1 MTTFDCN
8 LHGVAFASRK
18 NKNVFLVEQ
27 CTHIP
32 VIACDMIG
40 ITSHYQ
46 EQDIKSESEN
56 QVNQLLN
63 YSSKTILLIHVLGP

>member
-1 MTTFDCN
+1 MQKSSQELT
-8 LHGVAFASRK
+8 RI
-18 NKNVFLVEQ
+18 VEQ

-32 VIACDMIG
+32 VIACDMRG

-63 YSSKTILLIHVLGP
+63 YSRKTILLIHVLGTLLGTWTDL

>member
-32 VIACDMIG
+32 VIACDMRRI
-40 ITSHYQ
+40 ISHYQ
-46 EQDIKSESEN
+46 ETRYPRDKN
-56 QVNQLLN
+56 
-63 YSSKTILLIHVLGP
+63 